1 MKLLE
6 NSHFELISEALSTD
20 DSSDGK
26 IEAKLE
32 SYRFT
37 LDNNFSNFK
46 L

>member
-6 NSHFELISEALSTD
+6 NPHFELISEALSTD

-32 SYRFT
+32 SYRFE
-37 LDNNFSNFK
+37 K
-46 L
+46 KKQ